1 VAKDPVS
8 PVDPDDVI
16 KRSFSTVRRGA
27 DPLEV
32 QRYLLEL
39 ANQLRAGREREA
51 DLAAQL
57 RDAEQRATPVDQLDP
72 SRLTALLGE
81 ETARVLDA
89 ARSAAAEIRANAE
102 ESVAR
107 MLREAR
113 DEAQE
118 MRNEAESVLVRRSEE
133 AEAEVARIRA
143 SADGV
148 REQAELDAE
157 GIRAQATARR
167 EEAEADADA
176 IRAVAAGVLEQAGV
190 DAAAEVEKGRQ
201 EGREMVAEAQRVRQR
216 MLDDLAR
223 RRKLLRQ
230 QIEQLQA
237 GRDRLAAAYDVVRE
251 TLDQATEEL
260 EVSLPEAKLAA
271 ESAALRATE
280 DDEAVFA
287 AEVEAAAALAHD
299 DAEPGD
305 APDVPG
311 DEAAEGPV
319 GDTAVEDG
327 TEGIEGE
334 EAVDLVDEV
343 DEVDEAAVE
352 PDTDVPP
359 SASGPTRRAPDPPDG
374 RMSSSVKVV
383 RTPSAE
389 RTAAIFAR
397 LRDDDED
404 AEAAG
409 PADTSETTGA
419 AGVAAEEAV
428 AADGGDASTE
438 AHDEADDEATAGDEV
453 LAELEKSLTRRFKR
467 DLSDEQNELLDAVR
481 RQKGT
486 PMAAG
491 TLPPLRDQVERYRA
505 LALPVLADAAE
516 AGAERAAGAAAGA
529 VDAPVDDLAT
539 GLAEELVLALRE
551 QLERCFDEAV
561 GDRDDLADRI
571 RATYRESK
579 AQHVDLPV
587 AAAVLA
593 AASRGAGTGR
603 VG

>member
-1 VAKDPVS
+1 MAKDPSS

-39 ANQLRAGREREA
+39 ASQLRAGREREA
-51 DLAAQL
+51 ELAAQL
-57 RDAEQRATPVDQLDP
+57 REAEQRATPIDQLDP

-89 ARSAAAEIRANAE
+89 ARSAAAEIRGKAE
-102 ESVAR
+102 ENVAR
-107 MLREAR
+107 MVREAR
-113 DEAQE
+113 DEAQQ
-118 MRNEAESVLVRRSEE
+118 MRNDAETVLLRRTEE

-157 GIRAQATARR
+157 GIRATGTAAR
-167 EEAEADADA
+167 EEAELEAQR
-176 IRAVAAGVLEQAGV
+176 IRDEATAALGQAEL
-190 DAAAEVEKGRQ
+190 DAAAKVEEGRL

-237 GRDRLAAAYDVVRE
+237 GRDRLAAAYEVVRE

-260 EVSLPEAKLAA
+260 DVALPEAKLAA

-280 DDEAVFA
+280 DDDAVFA
-287 AEVEAAAALAHD
+287 AEVDAVAEAVSAEAVAD
-299 DAEPGD
+299 DGSGGD
-305 APDVPG
+305 TVDADDTGDDDQSGEPDVPAA
-311 DEAAEGPV
+311 DEADVAE
-319 GDTAVEDG
+319 AEEAEE
-327 TEGIEGE
+327 EGEEEAEEAE
-334 EAVDLVDEV
+334 EAVD
-343 DEVDEAAVE
+343 EAPSPVE
-352 PDTDVPP
+352 PRL
-359 SASGPTRRAPDPPDG
+359 RRAPDPPDG

-383 RTPSAE
+383 KSASAE

-397 LRDDDED
+397 LRDDETEGTGNTDAPTAVSD
-404 AEAAG
+404 TTAVGADDDDGPAEA
-409 PADTSETTGA
+409 D
-419 AGVAAEEAV
+419 
-428 AADGGDASTE
+428 AADDQISAPDA
-438 AHDEADDEATAGDEV
+438 V
-453 LAELEKSLTRRFKR
+453 LADLERSLARRFKR

-486 PMAAG
+486 PMASSA
-491 TLPPLRDQVERYRA
+491 LPALRDQVERYRA

-516 AGAERAAGAAAGA
+516 AGAERAGDAVGA
-529 VDAPVDDLAT
+529 VTDTPVGDLAD
-539 GLAEELVLALRE
+539 GLAEELVLPLRE
-551 QLERCFDEAV
+551 ELERCFDAAA

-571 RATYRESK
+571 RACYREGK
-579 AQHVDLPV
+579 ARFVDLPV

-603 VG
+603 TG